1 MPTARIETD
10 DGVLTGEYDDGVVT
24 ADGDSYAVGDDATL
38 LPPCEPETV
47 YCLGRNYAAYLEQNA
62 DVIEGNL
69 DDSAEFPEEIH
80 FFLKGATCVI
90 GPGDPIPYPS
100 FSESL
105 GYAGELAAVVGRGG
119 KNLDPDDVPAA
130 VRGYT
135 ILNDLDAK
143 DQTGVTEM
151 KVFDG
156 SAPIGP
162 VIADVDPSSLEMRTT
177 VDGEVRQEAT
187 TDAMYRG
194 PAEAIAELS
203 ERVTLR
209 PDDVV
214 ALGSPANPGT
224 LEPGDTVEVWY
235 EGVGTLRN
243 TVASPE

>member
-1 MPTARIETD
+1 MSIARIDAGGE
-10 DGVLTGEYDDGVVT
+10 VLTGEYDDGVVT
-24 ADGDSYAVGDDATL
+24 VDGESYAVGADATL
-38 LPPCEPETV
+38 LPPCEPRTV

-69 DDSAEFPEEIH
+69 DDRAEFPEEIH

-90 GPGDPIPYPS
+90 GPDDPIPYPP

-105 GYAGELAAVVGRGG
+105 GYAGELAAVVGREG
-119 KNLDPDDVPAA
+119 KRLDPEDVAEA

-143 DQTGVTEM
+143 DQSGVTEM

-187 TDAMYRG
+187 TAAMHRS
-194 PAEAIAELS
+194 PAEAISELS

-209 PDDVV
+209 PGDVV

-224 LEPGDTVEVWY
+224 IEPGDTVEVWY

-243 TVASPE
+243 TVAPPE